1 MIAMTQNYFA
11 RRLAHRYL
19 KLLLKGEREAADM
32 LLEGLPANVRESLE
46 EVIADISEQIAGGK
60 DYD

>member
-1 MIAMTQNYFA
+1 MSAMTQNYFA

-46 EVIADISEQIAGGK
+46 EVIQEISEQVAGGTRH
-60 DYD
+60 D